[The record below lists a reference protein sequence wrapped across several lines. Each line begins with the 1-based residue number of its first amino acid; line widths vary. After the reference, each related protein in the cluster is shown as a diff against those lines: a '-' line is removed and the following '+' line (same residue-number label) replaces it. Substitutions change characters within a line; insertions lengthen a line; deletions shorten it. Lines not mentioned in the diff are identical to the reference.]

1 MFREAHPITV
11 VKDYTYDQDQLG
23 PQRKT
28 TYVWSTNG
36 LGTIDYDPND
46 PTNNVTYLPDPADT
60 VVDLTL
66 TVTNP
71 EDTTV
76 VGGCDRINSDTLTLT
91 VTPNPTADAGPSQTL
106 CVGDD
111 IVVAGTVTNEDS
123 IQWAAYFA
131 KNSSGEAYPLN
142 PESVS
147 GSFAPSSDYATVFTP
162 ASDGVY
168 QDAIDRGGI
177 VIELTAV
184 SENSCGEVSDFMVAQ
199 FDQKPVILF
208 GDEDGNGLI
217 DGLENDITEITICEG
232 ESIDLSTIYPNVL
245 NGTNYTWTS
254 RGADGTFNGNFTSG
268 IIDPIYEPYPADVEK
283 DLLYFDSQ
291 WIQQVLVPV

>member
-1 MFREAHPITV
+1 M

-23 PQRKT
+23 PQRKS
-28 TYVWSTNG
+28 TYVWTTNG
-36 LGTIDYDPND
+36 LGIIDYDPND

-76 VGGCDRINSDTLTLT
+76 VGGCDRITSDTLTLT
-91 VTPNPTADAGPSQTL
+91 VTASPTADAGPSQTL

-147 GSFAPSSDYATVFTP
+147 GSFAPSSDYAL
-162 ASDGVY
+162 S
-168 QDAIDRGGI
+168 
-177 VIELTAV
+177 
-184 SENSCGEVSDFMVAQ
+184 
-199 FDQKPVILF
+199 
-208 GDEDGNGLI
+208 LI
-217 DGLENDITEITICEG
+217 HI
-232 ESIDLSTIYPNVL
+232 
-245 NGTNYTWTS
+245 
-254 RGADGTFNGNFTSG
+254 
-268 IIDPIYEPYPADVEK
+268 
-283 DLLYFDSQ
+283 
-291 WIQQVLVPV
+291 